1 MVMNK
6 ISRRS
11 LLGLLLASWPMGLA
25 SMALAA
31 DWRDQLSAGGTAEV
45 VAVIDGDTV
54 QLADGRQVRL
64 IGIQAPKLPLGRP
77 NFTPWPLADAAQASL
92 RALAQSQAVTLW
104 YGETRQDRHGRLLA
118 HLARAADGVWLQ
130 QALLRQGMARVY
142 SFADNRALVPALLA
156 AEAEARGQR
165 RGIWREPF
173 YQPRTPA
180 MLEADVAAFVGSFQI
195 VRGRVLD
202 TGETRT
208 RLYINFG
215 GRWRTDFTVEV
226 PAAVQRRFAGDS
238 RLQPSR
244 LAGAWVEV
252 RGWIEQRNGPMIEI
266 SHPEQI
272 VFLEIATSEGHDED
286 AISPESEGGRT
297 P

>member
-6 ISRRS
+6 ISRRW
-11 LLGLLLASWPMGLA
+11 LLGLLLAAWPLWLA
-25 SMALAA
+25 RPALAV
-31 DWRDQLSAGGTAEV
+31 DWRDQLTAGGTAQII
-45 VAVIDGDTV
+45 AVIDGDTV

-77 NFTPWPLADAAQASL
+77 DFTPWPLADAAQA
-92 RALAQSQAVTLW
+92 ALAALARSQAVTLW
-104 YGETRQDRHGRLLA
+104 YGETRQDRHGRVLA
-118 HLARAADGVWLQ
+118 HLARAADGLWLQ
-130 QALLRQGMARVY
+130 QAMLRQGMARVY
-142 SFADNRALVPALLA
+142 SFADNRALVPTLLA
-156 AEAEARGQR
+156 AETQARAQR

-173 YQPRTPA
+173 YQVRTPN
-180 MLEADVAAFVGSFQI
+180 MLEADPDRFAGSFQI

-202 TGETRT
+202 TGAART
-208 RLYINFG
+208 RLYVNFG

-238 RLQPSR
+238 RLSPSR

-252 RGWIEQRNGPMIEI
+252 RGWIERRNGPMIEI

-286 AISPESEGGRT
+286 AISPESRGGSM